1 MGTLGTL
8 ALYGAVLAIAATMVV
23 GVAAARRGTAR
34 LVTATHT
41 GVFAVTSLV
50 TLAVLVLQ
58 ISLVRLDF
66 GLKYVGEYTSSTLSI
81 PYRIGSMWAGQ
92 AGSLLLWGWIIAIG
106 GAATLLTARR
116 RGLDLSTW
124 VYVIIAAFDGLFV
137 GIVAFLQSPF
147 LPQTEKLQD
156 GVGLNP
162 LLQDPLQLIHPVL
175 LYGGY
180 VLFTVPFAILLGQ
193 VIGGRTTGPWI
204 GYARLWTII
213 PWTSLTIGMLLGAR
227 WAYAELGWG
236 GYWAWDPVENASLI
250 PWLSGTALLHAGLAQ
265 RGNRHRLRMS
275 SVLLL
280 TATFNLCL
288 FGTFLTRSGVIQ
300 SVHAFGISNVG
311 PVIGAAIVASVLVT
325 GGVLIWRLPE
335 LQRPDTRR
343 RFEGWFGHRVL
354 VTLLVVMTIAVL
366 WGTLYPLF
374 ARAFLGQEVAVS
386 PGFFRVVVTPL
397 GLALLVLLAISP
409 FLPNQRIAEP
419 RREAVIRI
427 VLFVLVGGATLLMGG
442 HAIVAFVLALSVL
455 DVRTIMWRSRPQLAM
470 AMRVREDRTRAMA
483 TALSPYLAHMGLVVL
498 FAAIAIN
505 VTGEVRDQVRL
516 NVGST
521 ATVAG
526 HSIRLDSAQ
535 VVNLPDRQRLQAQV
549 GLLDTDG
556 ALLDEMGVSVT
567 AFRNASAPYAQI
579 GINTA
584 LTRDVYIV
592 IDGWPTNIS
601 AGISWLRL
609 TVYDNPAIS
618 WVWFGAG
625 MIGVGGFLQILA
637 LALRDRRP
645 RIPDTPA
652 ELIDG
657 PLAPSRRR
665 RVRVAAVT
673 AAIVVVGGVAY
684 AATQRGGTQV
694 PSARPST
701 GATTAASVLDLA
713 QVGSLM
719 QRITADPKDVAA
731 WARLGA
737 LYFNAGSTAAGDG
750 DGASAADYFA
760 KATDFFA
767 KRRALAPGDVSAWL
781 DEGAAA
787 LASRQRARSFT
798 ALSKAVAMEPGNQLA
813 HFDLGI
819 WYLNA
824 SPAQP
829 DAATREFRTVIG
841 IDATTSLGKAAAQRL
856 AGSAK

>member
-1 MGTLGTL
+1 MSTLGTL
-8 ALYGAVLAIAATMVV
+8 ALAAACLAILATIVS
-23 GVAAARRGTAR
+23 GVAAARTGTAR
-34 LVTATHT
+34 MERLTHVSALGIT
-41 GVFAVTSLV
+41 TFV
-50 TLAVLVLQ
+50 TLAVLALQ
-58 ISLVRLDF
+58 VSLVRLDF
-66 GLKYVGEYTSSTLSI
+66 GMQYVAEYTSSTLSV
-81 PYRIGSMWAGQ
+81 PYRIGAMWAGQ

-106 GAATLLTARR
+106 GALTLLTSHR
-116 RGLDLSTW
+116 RGLDLSPW
-124 VYVIIAAFDGLFV
+124 VYVLIAAFDGLFIGLV
-137 GIVAFLQSPF
+137 TFLQRPF
-147 LPQTEKLQD
+147 LPSGQRLQD

-180 VLFTVPFAILLGQ
+180 VLFTVPFAILIGQ
-193 VIGGRTTGPWI
+193 IIGGRTTGPWI
-204 GYARLWTII
+204 SFARLWTIV

-250 PWLSGTALLHAGLAQ
+250 PWLSGTALLHAGLSQ
-265 RGNRHRLRMS
+265 RGDRNRLRMS

-311 PVIGAAIVASVLVT
+311 PVIGAAIIASVLLT

-335 LQRPDTRR
+335 LQRPDVRR
-343 RFEGWFGHRVL
+343 RWDGWFGNRVL
-354 VTLLVVMTIAVL
+354 VTLLVIMTIAVL

-397 GLALLVLLAISP
+397 GVAMLVLLAVSP
-409 FLPNQRIAEP
+409 FLPGQRIDDQ
-419 RREAVIRI
+419 RREAIVRV
-427 VLFVLVGGATLLMGG
+427 VLFAAVAAATLLMGG
-442 HAIVAFVLALSVL
+442 QAVVALVLALAVL
-455 DVRTIMWRSRPQLAM
+455 SIRTIVWRSRPEFAV
-470 AMRVREDRTRAMA
+470 AFRAGHERPRA
-483 TALSPYLAHMGLVVL
+483 IVTALSPYLAHMGLVVL

-505 VTGEVRDQVRL
+505 VTGEVRQQVRL

-535 VVNLPDRQRLQAQV
+535 VQNLPDRQVLQGQV
-549 GLLDTDG
+549 GLLDTTG
-556 ALLDEMGVSVT
+556 ALLDEMGVSVS
-567 AFRNASAPYAQI
+567 AFRNASAPYTQI
-579 GINTA
+579 GINTS

-592 IDGWPTNIS
+592 IDGWPTDIS
-601 AGISWLRL
+601 AGIPWLRL

-637 LALRDRRP
+637 LAMRDRRP

-657 PLAPSRRR
+657 
-665 RVRVAAVT
+665 VAAEVVVPRPRRGRRLV
-673 AAIVVVGGVAY
+673 AAALVVVVGGLAWAGTHQTEPAVA
-684 AATQRGGTQV
+684 
-694 PSARPST
+694 ST
-701 GATTAASVLDLA
+701 PTPTAAPALDLVR
-713 QVGSLM
+713 VGALM
-719 QRITADPKDVAA
+719 QRITADPKDVTAYA
-731 WARLGA
+731 QLGA
-737 LYFNAGSTAAGDG
+737 LYFNAGSTAASRGDS
-750 DGASAADYFA
+750 ASATDYFA
-760 KATDFFA
+760 KATDFFV
-767 KRRALAPGDVSAWL
+767 KRRSLAPGDVTAWL

-787 LASRQRARSFT
+787 LASRQRDRSFQ
-798 ALSKAVAMEPGNQLA
+798 ALTRAVAMQPGNQLA

-824 SPAQP
+824 TPAQQ
-829 DAATREFRTVIG
+829 ALATKEFRTVIG
-841 IDATTSLGKAAAQRL
+841 IDATSALGKAAAQRL
-856 AGSAK
+856 AGATK